1 MPYMSSIVKD
11 IGEVGMKFEK
21 LLFGSSKN
29 KMGYTLGQNTLTL
42 T

>member
-1 MPYMSSIVKD
+1 MPHIVKD
-11 IGEVGMKFEK
+11 IGEVGIKFQK

-29 KMGYTLGQNTLTL
+29 KMGYTMGQNTLTL